1 MTLVGL
7 IVLRLAPG
15 EGWREAVR
23 VRKARGGGGAWC
35 CLVGL
40 RGPRGPGRRCE
51 AARHVPGR
59 GREEHHHSLLRV
71 LEQCRRMRSLGA
83 ARPPARPDGGRRLTG
98 PD

>member
-7 IVLRLAPG
+7 IVLRLTPG

-23 VRKARGGGGAWC
+23 VRRARGGGARGAVWW
-35 CLVGL
+35 VFVVSV
-40 RGPRGPGRRCE
+40 GPGRRCE

-59 GREEHHHSLLRV
+59 GREEHHHSLLTV

>member
-7 IVLRLAPG
+7 IVLRLTPG

-23 VRKARGGGGAWC
+23 VRRARGGGGAWC

-40 RGPRGPGRRCE
+40 HGPRR
-51 AARHVPGR
+51 AAPRTGR
-59 GREEHHHSLLRV
+59 GREEHHHSLLTV